1 MNDKVRIVELERK
14 LAAVRRR
21 NKELEQGLENSR
33 RWSRAWKRA
42 AKSELDVLSVIRNL
56 RRRRIFVGID
66 GYTAISRE
74 KYEEVLQK
82 LEHAQ
87 QQIEFLERE
96 RQRWMENAEFF
107 KHNNQKL
114 HLRLANLESHS
125 QNKPGQDGGA

>member
-56 RRRRIFVGID
+56 RQRRIFVGID
-66 GYTAISRE
+66 RYTAISRE

-114 HLRLANLESHS
+114 HLRLTNLESHS
-125 QNKPGQDGGA
+125 QNKPGPDGRT